1 MVSLA
6 ASLVVNH
13 LGAVH
18 LAAAHPGGLLAVLAA
33 LEVLG
38 IVAVALAPTL
48 GVALAGVWL
57 KGAAGVVAAPVLAAW
72 LNRNVDSGVRAT
84 VLSIDAQANA
94 LGQVVGGPP
103 LGLLAGRT
111 SVRLALLVS
120 AGLVAPTVGL
130 FVRLRPRGQ
139 RPWRL

>member
-1 MVSLA
+1 MRSTW
-6 ASLVVNH
+6 H
-13 LGAVH
+13 R
-18 LAAAHPGGLLAVLAA
+18 
-33 LEVLG
+33 
-38 IVAVALAPTL
+38 PTR
-48 GVALAGVWL
+48 
-57 KGAAGVVAAPVLAAW
+57 GVVAAPVLVAW

-84 VLSIDAQANA
+84 VLSINAQADA

-120 AGLVAPTVGL
+120 AGLLAPTVGL

-139 RPWRL
+139 RPAGVR